1 MMLQLN
7 PPIPVMTPKGKGY
20 AHILIDYSQE
30 HDLYWVCFIDETGEC
45 WTYSNKEIRAQTNV
59 SLQRILP

>member
-7 PPIPVMTPKGKGY
+7 PCIPVITSKGKGF

-30 HDLYWVCFIDETGEC
+30 HDIYWVVFLNDNGEC
-45 WTYSNKEIRAQTNV
+45 WTLSNKEVRLDSNITLGRNYH
-59 SLQRILP
+59 